1 MIRDIPLNYKTV
13 WKSSY
18 IRRINL
24 VDLIFIICFM
34 FLIYFFINDFLSSK
48 IEQAKKAKLNIISIN
63 RIIKNLDKEIKFKKD
78 IILDLEKR
86 INFTKE
92 IYDYN

>member
-48 IEQAKKAKLNIISIN
+48 IEQAKKAKLNIISMN